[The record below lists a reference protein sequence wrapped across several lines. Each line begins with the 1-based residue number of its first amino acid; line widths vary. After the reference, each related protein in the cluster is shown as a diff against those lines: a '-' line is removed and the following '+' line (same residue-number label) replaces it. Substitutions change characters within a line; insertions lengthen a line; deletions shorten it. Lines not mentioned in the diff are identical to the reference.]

1 MEAEQTGTE
10 RPQAPRHR
18 SAGGRLLAWA
28 VILGLAALVFWLASE
43 RNARQW
49 FLVPEDGELVVKKG
63 MPFPA
68 GRARFKTDDP
78 QLAQTYAPVKPPAG
92 APAPGEQAFDD
103 RAALDQALYDLLSRW
118 ARDDIETEKPELVAR
133 GLAWVA
139 RAERLAGV
147 SAAQR
152 EDLRA
157 LRGESG
163 FYEAMWLLERG
174 AEDLRL
180 AREKLR
186 LASDSPTRH
195 AAEAFVL
202 LRRLDPLVEEA
213 FRTRASAPRPGEKP
227 AAPPAPAS
235 APR

>member
-1 MEAEQTGTE
+1 MEAETTGTA
-10 RPQAPRHR
+10 PAKAPRHH
-18 SAGGRLLAWA
+18 SPGRQLLAWA
-28 VILGLAALVFWLASE
+28 IILGLAALVFWLASE

-68 GRARFKTDDP
+68 GRARFKADDP
-78 QLAQTYAPVKPPAG
+78 QLAEAYAPVKPPPG

-103 RAALDQALYDLLSRW
+103 RSALDQALYDLLSRW
-118 ARDDIETEKPELVAR
+118 ARDDIATEKPELVAR
-133 GLAWVA
+133 GLAFVA

-147 SAAQR
+147 SASQR

-163 FYEAMWLLERG
+163 YYEALWLLERG
-174 AEDLRL
+174 VEDLRL
-180 AREKLR
+180 ARERLR
-186 LASDSPTRH
+186 LAADSPTRH

-202 LRRLDPLVEEA
+202 VRRLDPLVEEA
-213 FRTRASAPRPGEKP
+213 FKARASVSRPGEKP
-227 AAPPAPAS
+227 GSPPAPPAV
-235 APR
+235 PR

>member
-1 MEAEQTGTE
+1 MEAEQTGTAKAK
-10 RPQAPRHR
+10 APRPR
-18 SAGGRLLAWA
+18 SPGSRLLAWA
-28 VILGLAALVFWLASE
+28 VILGLAAVVFWLASE

-68 GRARFKTDDP
+68 GRSRFKTDDP
-78 QLAQTYAPVKPPAG
+78 QLAQTYAPVKPPPG
-92 APAPGEQAFDD
+92 APAPGERAFDD

-118 ARDDIETEKPELVAR
+118 ARDDIATEKPELVAR

-139 RAERLAGV
+139 RAERLPGV
-147 SAAQR
+147 SASQR

-163 FYEAMWLLERG
+163 YYEALWLLERG

-186 LASDSPTRH
+186 LAADSPTRH
-195 AAEAFVL
+195 SADAFVL

-213 FRTRASAPRPGEKP
+213 FKTQASSPRPGEKP
-227 AAPPAPAS
+227 APSPAPPPAP
-235 APR
+235 R

>member
-1 MEAEQTGTE
+1 MEAEQTGTP
-10 RPQAPRHR
+10 RAKAPRPR
-18 SAGGRLLAWA
+18 SPGRRLLAWT

-92 APAPGEQAFDD
+92 APAPGERAFDD

-118 ARDDIETEKPELVAR
+118 ARDDIATEKPELVAR
-133 GLAWVA
+133 GLAWVG
-139 RAERLAGV
+139 RAERLPGV
-147 SAAQR
+147 SASQR

-163 FYEAMWLLERG
+163 YYEALWLLERG

-186 LASDSPTRH
+186 LAADSPTRH
-195 AAEAFVL
+195 SADAFVL

-213 FRTRASAPRPGEKP
+213 FKTQASSPRPGERP
-227 AAPPAPAS
+227 SPSPVPPPAP
-235 APR
+235 R

>member
-1 MEAEQTGTE
+1 
-10 RPQAPRHR
+10 
-18 SAGGRLLAWA
+18 
-28 VILGLAALVFWLASE
+28 
-43 RNARQW
+43 
-49 FLVPEDGELVVKKG
+49 
-63 MPFPA
+63 
-68 GRARFKTDDP
+68 
-78 QLAQTYAPVKPPAG
+78 VKPPPG
-92 APAPGEQAFDD
+92 APAPGERAFDD

-118 ARDDIETEKPELVAR
+118 ARDDIATEKPELVAR

-163 FYEAMWLLERG
+163 YYEALWLLERG

-186 LASDSPTRH
+186 LAADSPTRH
-195 AAEAFVL
+195 SADAFVL

-213 FRTRASAPRPGEKP
+213 FKTQASSPRPGEKP
-227 AAPPAPAS
+227 APPPPPAP
-235 APR
+235 R

>member
-1 MEAEQTGTE
+1 MEAEATGTGKAA
-10 RPQAPRHR
+10 APRPH
-18 SAGGRLLAWA
+18 SAGRQLIAWV

-68 GRARFKTDDP
+68 GRARFKTDDA
-78 QLAQTYAPVKPPAG
+78 QLAQTYAPVKAPPG
-92 APAPGEQAFDD
+92 APVPAEQAFDD

-118 ARDDIETEKPELVAR
+118 ARDDIATEKPELVAR

-139 RAERLAGV
+139 RAERLPGV
-147 SAAQR
+147 SASQR

-163 FYEAMWLLERG
+163 YYEALWLLERG

-186 LASDSPTRH
+186 LAADSPTRH

-213 FRTRASAPRPGEKP
+213 FKTRATTTVAAEKP
-227 AAPPAPAS
+227 TAPPAAAPA
-235 APR
+235 RR

>member
-1 MEAEQTGTE
+1 MEAEQTAAA
-10 RPQAPRHR
+10 RPKAPRPH
-18 SAGGRLLAWA
+18 SLGSRLLAWA

-78 QLAQTYAPVKPPAG
+78 QIAQTYAPVRPPPG
-92 APAPGEQAFDD
+92 SPATGEQAFDD

-118 ARDDIETEKPELVAR
+118 ARDDIATEKPELVAR

-163 FYEAMWLLERG
+163 FYEALWLLERG

-186 LASDSPTRH
+186 LAADSPTRH

-202 LRRLDPLVEEA
+202 LRRIDPLVEDA
-213 FRTRASAPRPGEKP
+213 FKARAAAPRPGEKP
-227 AAPPAPAS
+227 AAPPAS
-235 APR
+235 APAPR

>member
-1 MEAEQTGTE
+1 MGAEQTDTE

-28 VILGLAALVFWLASE
+28 VILALAALVFWLASE

-92 APAPGEQAFDD
+92 APAAGEQAFDD

-186 LASDSPTRH
+186 LAADSPTRH

-213 FRTRASAPRPGEKP
+213 FRARASAPRPGEKH
-227 AAPPAPAS
+227 AAPPAPAP